1 MLRAVPAMIR
11 MADSTLLQLRSGNFV
26 VAISWSWALE
36 MEPTFPLEIGVH
48 PFQCRQLC

>member
-36 MEPTFPLEIGVH
+36 MEPTFPFDDWGE
-48 PFQCRQLC
+48 PFSRPQLC